1 MCCEHSRT
9 IVYHNRVH
17 YTSSLVNMYGHY
29 TAINIIN
36 HCVSH
41 VFGHVVV

>member
-1 MCCEHSRT
+1 
-9 IVYHNRVH
+9 
-17 YTSSLVNMYGHY
+17 MYGHY